1 MLRIFHSLRQ
11 YFFHTGKFRQYL
23 GYAIGEI
30 ILVVIG
36 ILIALQ
42 INNWNER
49 RKQEQRFLV
58 TLEQLYTSIKED
70 VDLIHSFSI
79 YQQEQI
85 DWIDQLLTEPEHF
98 RPEQLPF
105 ILYYLDTRPRSFS
118 SETDYYLSA
127 LEFNPNNS
135 RQNELA
141 KQIAT
146 YINSQVWDFEKDEQW
161 QHIAI
166 SPMLEAAGIPRYPLS
181 FSYSALGHFEQVD
194 TTFYTQENIN
204 TIRALLNSHPFKTG
218 LRALKI
224 LKQSYNVAS
233 FANQQEDGRSILAAI
248 RNYYPDIRLRYD
260 DVGIIGSALPT
271 AYTRSI
277 PMQLANPQKGIWE
290 MDVELGNGTVKFR
303 TRNSWNQ
310 NWGGQ
315 GFPSGNKVMFGHDI
329 PVEPGKYHIV
339 LNLSEDTYAFKKI
352 EH

>member
-11 YFFHTGKFRQYL
+11 YFFHAGKLRQYL

-42 INNWNER
+42 INNWNEK

-70 VDLIHSFSI
+70 VDLVQSFAMF
-79 YQQEQI
+79 QQEQI
-85 DWIDQLLTEPEHF
+85 DWIDQLLTEPERF

-105 ILYYLDTRPRSFS
+105 ILYYLDTHPRSFS

-135 RQNELA
+135 KQNELA

-146 YINSQVWDFEKDEQW
+146 YINSQVWDYEKDEQW
-161 QHIAI
+161 QQIAVGPI
-166 SPMLEAAGIPRYPLS
+166 LEEANIPRYPMS
-181 FSYSALGHFEQVD
+181 FSYSALGHFGQVD
-194 TTFYTQENIN
+194 TSFYTRENILA
-204 TIRALLNSHPFKTG
+204 IRALLNSRAFRST
-218 LRALKI
+218 LRSMQLM
-224 LKQSYNVAS
+224 KQSYNIAS
-233 FANQQEDGRSILAAI
+233 FANQQEDGRSILNAI
-248 RNYYPDIRLRYD
+248 RNYYPGIRLRYD

-271 AYTRSI
+271 GYTTSI
-277 PMQLANPQKGIWE
+277 PMQLTNPQKGIWE
-290 MDVELGNGTVKFR
+290 MDIELGDGTVKFR

-315 GFPSGNKVMFGHDI
+315 GFPSGNTIMYGYDV
-329 PVEPGKYHIV
+329 PVKPGKYHIV
-339 LNLSEDTYAFKKI
+339 LNLSEDTYNFYEKN
-352 EH
+352 